1 MAVCCHIF
9 HCNLLLIFLILL
21 NIVLLNVAGPGLSK
35 LVVFDGLCFGFRLHS
50 NNTLCPVL

>member
-9 HCNLLLIFLILL
+9 HCNLLLVFLILL

-50 NNTLCPVL
+50 NKTLCPIL